1 MKKTYQTP
9 DFSLIVFT
17 ADELRTDV
25 LSASRPTEVDSM
37 KWKNFVE

>member
-25 LSASRPTEVDSM
+25 LSASQPQNIDSM
-37 KWKNFVE
+37 KWSNFVE